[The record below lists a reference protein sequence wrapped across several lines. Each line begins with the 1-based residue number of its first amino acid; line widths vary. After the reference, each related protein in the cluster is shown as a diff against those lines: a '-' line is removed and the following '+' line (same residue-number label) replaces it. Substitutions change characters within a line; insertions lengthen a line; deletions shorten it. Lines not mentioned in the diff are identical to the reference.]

1 MIKVLPSRESRRIHL
16 KAEFF
21 RWSIQRGKNTLKQ
34 RFEGEK
40 RRLQNY
46 LKELKKI
53 KFIQEGNVQELD
65 KFADSLVK
73 TVVTPHEL

>member
-1 MIKVLPSRESRRIHL
+1 MIKVLLSRESR
-16 KAEFF
+16 
-21 RWSIQRGKNTLKQ
+21 RGKNTLKQ
-34 RFEGEK
+34 RFGGEK

>member
-1 MIKVLPSRESRRIHL
+1 MKL
-16 KAEFF
+16 
-21 RWSIQRGKNTLKQ
+21 QRGKNTLKQ
-34 RFEGEK
+34 RFGGEK

-65 KFADSLVK
+65 KLADSLVK